1 MRELKQIDFY
11 CKNCKKSLKMTYF
24 VSGDSEAPVL
34 PGMQIRCH
42 TNKCT
47 RVMVLKKYT
56 EGMMIA
62 QADKEGKVYI

>member
-1 MRELKQIDFY
+1 
-11 CKNCKKSLKMTYF
+11 MTYSI
-24 VSGDSEAPVL
+24 SGNENAPIL
-34 PGMQIRCH
+34 PGIMMRCH

-56 EGMMIA
+56 EGMIVA